1 MAKYVA
7 LLSGKKSH
15 TLTEELLSAHVEH
28 LRVQQSA
35 GYLILCGPFRDNDGA
50 LQILETESREHAE
63 AILKSDPFIAQ
74 RYYERYALSEL
85 IEANEANGWLMRDG
99 QTRDNLGRR

>member
-15 TLTEELLSAHVEH
+15 TLTDALLSAHVAH
-28 LRVQQSA
+28 LRAQQSA
-35 GYLILCGPFRDNDGA
+35 GHLVLCGPLKDNDGA
-50 LQILETESREHAE
+50 LQILEAQSREQAE
-63 AILKSDPFIAQ
+63 AILKADPFIAQ

-99 QTRDNLGRR
+99 QTQDNLGRP